1 MPSLSPEL
9 KSAMLSRLQSTT
21 NTSGERVVLCGPV
34 QLPIKVAG
42 ETVLFQ
48 WYAWLKHPGLPENP
62 EDLLRV
68 LPTLP
73 LAKFQQSSV
82 LTYGDFRAAD
92 VAKVRIHSI
101 CHTGDVFGSQ
111 RCDCGSQ
118 LTRAFEQIVEQGAGG
133 VVYVADHEGRGIGLF
148 SKAMTY
154 VMQENGLDTA
164 EANLRLGHPL
174 DSRSYVDVAA
184 VLRMLRTRPIVLLSN
199 NPLKFD
205 ELQAHGI
212 DIGGVESLFGT
223 VSEHNLSYLQT
234 KKMQF
239 LHSLGLLVDPE
250 HGEARL

>member
-9 KSAMLSRLQSTT
+9 KSALLSRLQSTT
-21 NTSGERVVLCGPV
+21 NTNGERVFLCGPV
-34 QLPIKVAG
+34 QLPIKVG
-42 ETVLFQ
+42 NDTVLFQ

-68 LPTLP
+68 LPKLP
-73 LAKFQQSSV
+73 LGQLQQSSV

-118 LTRAFEQIVEQGAGG
+118 LSLAFEQIVEQGAGA

-174 DSRSYVDVAA
+174 DSRSYADVAA
-184 VLRMLRTRPIVLLSN
+184 VLRMLRTEPIVLLSN
-199 NPLKFD
+199 NPLKF
-205 ELQAHGI
+205 EKLQAHGI
-212 DIGGVESLFGT
+212 AIGGVESLFGT
-223 VSEHNLSYLQT
+223 VSEHNRSYLQT
-234 KKMQF
+234 KKLQF
-239 LHSLGLLVDPE
+239 LHSLGLLMDAEP
-250 HGEARL
+250 G